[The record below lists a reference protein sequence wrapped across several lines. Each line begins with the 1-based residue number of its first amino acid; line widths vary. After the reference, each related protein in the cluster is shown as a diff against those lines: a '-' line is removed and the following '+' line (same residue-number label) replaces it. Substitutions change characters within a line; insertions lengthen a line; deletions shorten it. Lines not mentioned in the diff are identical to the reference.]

1 MVREESNADV
11 IVVGAGPVGMTAA
24 TLLAARGVSV
34 IVLEAQAEPV
44 AEPKAIS
51 IDDESLR
58 TYQAAGIADRIM
70 RIVVP
75 GTGTVYCGRDGR
87 RLFQAC
93 GPAPYRLGFPFKNPF
108 AQPELERV
116 LRTVLSENP
125 RVDLRF
131 GSRVVNVAQ
140 DRRRVCAV
148 IEVAG
153 IARSIRARY
162 LIAADGGRSTV
173 RTLLGI
179 DMTGRS
185 YTDNWLV
192 VDTLEDTRT
201 ERYAMHHGCPERPHV
216 IVPGLDG
223 RCRYEFYLHP
233 GEAEPGPDPDFTLIE
248 RLLEPHRN
256 ISPHQ
261 VQRAVVYRFNAVN
274 ADAWRRG
281 NIFLMGDA
289 AHMMPP
295 FAGQGLNS
303 GIRDAANLCWKIA
316 GVLGGTLEERV
327 LSTYEAERRPHV
339 DATIRASERLG
350 RVVMTTSKRL
360 ASDRDR
366 IIRRMLETEDGRDYL
381 EHMRYRPANAIAAG
395 LVRSGGL
402 GAGTAVA
409 QPRVFDAAT
418 SKVRMLDELA
428 GRGWTTIGVGVP
440 AAAWIDAESVCA
452 MTGARRL
459 HVVVDQTLPNA
470 IANARVLVDVDG
482 GLVREFEPYRG
493 IFLLM
498 RPDRLI
504 AASWTPGDG
513 DDVRAWLGQW
523 IDDKENKCDS
533 PATTTTP
540 ATPASAS

>member
-1 MVREESNADV
+1 MREEPNADV

-24 TLLAARGVSV
+24 ALLAARGVSV

-58 TYQAAGIADRIM
+58 TYQDAGIADRIM
-70 RIVVP
+70 RIAVP
-75 GTGTVYCGRDGR
+75 GTGTVYFGHDGR
-87 RLFQAC
+87 RLFQAS

-108 AQPELERV
+108 AQPELEQV
-116 LRTVLSENP
+116 LRTVLTENP
-125 RVDLRF
+125 HVDLRF
-131 GSRVVNVAQ
+131 GARVVNVTQ

-148 IEVAG
+148 TEVAG
-153 IARSIRARY
+153 IARSVRARY

-185 YTDNWLV
+185 YQDNWLV

-223 RCRYEFYLHP
+223 RCRYEFALHP
-233 GEAEPGPDPDFTLIE
+233 GEAEPGPDPGFALIE
-248 RLLEPHRN
+248 RLLGPHRT
-256 ISPHQ
+256 IRPDQ

-274 ADAWRRG
+274 ADEWRRG
-281 NIFLMGDA
+281 NVFLMGDA

-303 GIRDAANLCWKIA
+303 GIRDATNLCWKIA
-316 GVLGGTLEERV
+316 GVLGGTLEQRV

-339 DATIRASERLG
+339 DATIRVSERLG

-360 ASDRDR
+360 ATGRDR
-366 IIRRMLETEDGRDYL
+366 IIRRMLETDDGRNYL
-381 EHMRYRPANAIAAG
+381 EQMRYRPANTIAAG
-395 LVRSGGL
+395 LMRSGDL

-418 SKVRMLDELA
+418 SKVRMLDEPA
-428 GRGWTTIGVGVP
+428 GRGWTTIGVDVP
-440 AAAWIDAESVCA
+440 AAGWSDAESVCA

-459 HVVVDQTLPNA
+459 HVVVGQTLPTA
-470 IANARVLVDVDG
+470 MANARVLVDVDG

-493 IFLLM
+493 RFLLI

-523 IDDKENKCDS
+523 IDDKEKKCDS
-533 PATTTTP
+533 PATTTTT
-540 ATPASAS
+540 ATPASAR

>member
-1 MVREESNADV
+1 MREEPNADV

-75 GTGTVYCGRDGR
+75 GTGTVYYGCDGR
-87 RLFQAC
+87 RLFQAS

-108 AQPELERV
+108 AQPELEHV
-116 LRTVLSENP
+116 LRSVLTENP
-125 RVDLRF
+125 HVDLRF
-131 GSRVVNVAQ
+131 GSRVLNVAQ

-153 IARSIRARY
+153 IARSVRARY

-201 ERYAMHHGCPERPHV
+201 ERYAMHHGRPERPHV

-233 GEAEPGPDPDFTLIE
+233 GEAEPGPNLDFALIE

-256 ISPHQ
+256 IRPEQ

-274 ADAWRRG
+274 ADEWRRG

-316 GVLGGTLEERV
+316 GVLDGTLEERV

-339 DATIRASERLG
+339 DSTIHISERLG

-360 ASDRDR
+360 ATSRDR
-366 IIRRMLETEDGRDYL
+366 IIRRMLETDDGRNYL
-381 EHMRYRPANAIAAG
+381 QQMRYRPANAITDG
-395 LVRSGGL
+395 LVRSGDI
-402 GAGTAVA
+402 GAGIAVA
-409 QPRVFDAAT
+409 QPRVFDAAA

-428 GRGWTTIGVGVP
+428 GRGWTTIGVDVP
-440 AAAWIDAESVCA
+440 AEAWTDAEFVCA
-452 MTGARRL
+452 MTRARRL
-459 HVVVDQTLPNA
+459 HVVVEQTLPNA

-493 IFLLM
+493 RFLLM

-504 AASWTPGDG
+504 AASWTPGDEE
-513 DDVRAWLGQW
+513 DLRVWLDQW
-523 IDDKENKCDS
+523 IDDKEKTCDS
-533 PATTTTP
+533 PATTTTT